1 MPVVTVTL
9 IEGYDAA
16 TREALQRR
24 LTHAVQASI
33 AAPLDGIT
41 VVVHE
46 VPAANYMRGG
56 QRRQPGPPRPPAAEL
71 VRGFLQ
77 AMEARDLERARG
89 YLADGFTMTFPGGVE
104 FRALEELVAWGKTRY
119 RSVAKVYERI
129 EEATA
134 EVGLAQEGRAIYCFG
149 TLQGQWPEGTAFSGV
164 RFIDRFTLVG
174 DKLTDQRVW
183 NDLAEVWAAGETSK
197 LGCGAV

>member
-16 TREALQRR
+16 TREALQQR

-41 VVVHE
+41 VVVYE
-46 VPAANYMRGG
+46 VAAANYMRGG
-56 QRRQPGPPRPPAAEL
+56 QRRQPGAPRPSAAEL
-71 VRGFLQ
+71 VQGFLQ
-77 AMEARDLERARG
+77 AMEARELERARG

-104 FRALEELVAWGKTRY
+104 FRALEDLVAWAKTRY

-129 EEATA
+129 EEAAA
-134 EVGLAQEGRAIYCFG
+134 EDGRAIYCVG
-149 TLQGQWPEGTAFSGV
+149 TLQGEWLDGTTFSGV
-164 RFIDRFTLVG
+164 RFIDRFTLSA
-174 DKLTDQRVW
+174 DKLADQKVW
-183 NDLAEVWAAGETSK
+183 NDLAETRTAGAT
-197 LGCGAV
+197 